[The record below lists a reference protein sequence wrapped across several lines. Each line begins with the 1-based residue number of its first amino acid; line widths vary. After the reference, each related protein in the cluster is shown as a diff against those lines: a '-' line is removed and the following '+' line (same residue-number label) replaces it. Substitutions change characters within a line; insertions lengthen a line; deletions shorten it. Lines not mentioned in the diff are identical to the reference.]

1 MKYSYF
7 ICEQFSALV
16 QQVKITQTFNITFF
30 SFFLMNAINIRSF
43 WVSSIY
49 SVIALP
55 VNDIMKYNQA
65 EELNK
70 APFW

>member
-30 SFFLMNAINIRSF
+30 SFFFDECNQYKELLG
-43 WVSSIY
+43 
-49 SVIALP
+49 VIHLFS
-55 VNDIMKYNQA
+55 NSLTSQ
-65 EELNK
+65 
-70 APFW
+70 